1 MLGHIS
7 PLLTPAFLVVGVRI
21 PGKWRTANPAM
32 RMAGVMG
39 LCREEE
45 RFTTCKT

>member
-7 PLLTPAFLVVGVRI
+7 PLLTLAVLLVGVRI
-21 PGKWRTANPAM
+21 LSKWRTAHPAM

-39 LCREEE
+39 LRREEE
-45 RFTTCKT
+45 QSTTCKT